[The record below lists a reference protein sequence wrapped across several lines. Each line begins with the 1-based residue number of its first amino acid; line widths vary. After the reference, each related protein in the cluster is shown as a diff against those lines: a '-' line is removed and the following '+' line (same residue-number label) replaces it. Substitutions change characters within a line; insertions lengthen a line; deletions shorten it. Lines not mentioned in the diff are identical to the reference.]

1 MSNLKEVRTRIS
13 SIRSTRQITSA
24 MKMVSASKL
33 HRAQQSIYPLRT
45 YASSLRG
52 IISDILPQLPRS
64 ARKRFVDPTAR
75 GEALV
80 VSVSSNKGLCGTYN
94 TLAIK
99 KTLAHARTLE
109 DEGYKVKLFLIG
121 KKAERFFNKAGF
133 EVYATDHNLVDKADT
148 ASADQFSSS
157 ILDAFS
163 EGRFERVDV
172 VYYQFRN
179 AVFQKLA
186 VEQVLPL
193 DFESL
198 ASGTKAGPDTQAGP
212 DANDDSG
219 TKDGPDANDDH
230 GGDEPHSGFILEPDP
245 EDVSETLIPRFLS
258 TNFFRIFLESSAS
271 EHGAR
276 MTSMHKATDNAD
288 DLLHSLTLTYNKARQ
303 AMITRE
309 IMEIVGG
316 AEVLRQ

>member
-45 YASSLRG
+45 YASYLYG
-52 IISDILPQLPRS
+52 IISDILPQLPLS

-99 KTLAHARTLE
+99 KTLTHVRALE
-109 DEGYKVKLFLIG
+109 EEGFKVKLFLIG
-121 KKAERFFNKAGF
+121 KKAERFFVKAGF
-133 EVYATDHNLVDKADT
+133 EVYATDHDLVDKADT
-148 ASADQFSSS
+148 ASAEQFSSA

-163 EGRFERVDV
+163 EGRFERLDV

-179 AVFQKLA
+179 AVFQELA

-198 ASGTKAGPDTQAGP
+198 ASGANVAPETPAGL
-212 DANDDSG
+212 
-219 TKDGPDANDDH
+219 
-230 GGDEPHSGFILEPDP
+230 DEPHFGFILEPDP

-258 TNFFRIFLESSAS
+258 TNFFRIFLESAAS

>member
-1 MSNLKEVRTRIS
+1 MSNLKEVRTRIG

-45 YASSLRG
+45 YASYLHG
-52 IISDILPQLPRS
+52 IIGDILPQLPYA

-99 KTLAHARTLE
+99 KTLTHVRALE
-109 DEGYKVKLFLIG
+109 EEGYKVKLFLIG
-121 KKAERFFNKAGF
+121 KKAERFFSKAGF
-133 EVYATDHNLVDKADT
+133 EVYETDHDLVDKADT
-148 ASADQFSSS
+148 ASADQFSSA
-157 ILDAFS
+157 ILNSFS

-179 AVFQKLA
+179 AVFQELA

-198 ASGTKAGPDTQAGP
+198 ASGADVALESPAGL
-212 DANDDSG
+212 
-219 TKDGPDANDDH
+219 
-230 GGDEPHSGFILEPDP
+230 DEPHFGFILEPDP

>member
-1 MSNLKEVRTRIS
+1 MSNLKEIRTRIG

-45 YASSLRG
+45 YAAHLREMIG
-52 IISDILPQLPRS
+52 DVLPQLPAE
-64 ARKRFVDPTAR
+64 ARKRFMEPAVR

-80 VSVSSNKGLCGTYN
+80 VSIGSNKGLCGSYN

-99 KTLAHARTLE
+99 KTLTHIRLLE
-109 DEGYKVKLFLIG
+109 AEGFKVKLYLIG
-121 KKAERFFNKAGF
+121 KKIERFFSKAGF
-133 EVYATDHNLVDKADT
+133 EVYASDHELVDKAD
-148 ASADQFSSS
+148 AARAEHLSSS
-157 ILDAFS
+157 LLTAFS
-163 EGRFERVDV
+163 EGKFERVDV

-179 AVFQKLA
+179 AVFQELA

-193 DFESL
+193 DLESL
-198 ASGTKAGPDTQAGP
+198 LPEVLPEQDGDGT
-212 DANDDSG
+212 
-219 TKDGPDANDDH
+219 H
-230 GGDEPHSGFILEPDP
+230 GEGAHGEEAHFGYILEPDP
-245 EDVSETLIPRFLS
+245 EDVCHTLIPRFFS

-288 DLLHSLTLTYNKARQ
+288 ELLHSLTLTYNKARQ
-303 AMITRE
+303 SMITRE

-316 AEVLRQ
+316 AEVLRS